1 MIRAQKKMKISN
13 YIDIHRKHLCEG
25 SRIICYI
32 VDVYYEQI
40 VLGKRVIVDYQRACD
55 KTKNPTFQLK

>member
-1 MIRAQKKMKISN
+1 MKIPN

-25 SRIICYI
+25 SYIICYG

-40 VLGKRVIVDYQRACD
+40 VLGKRVIVDYLGASD
-55 KTKNPTFQLK
+55 ETKNPMFQLK